1 MSPKNSEQQ
10 TVIVQNSKAMNSRKD
25 IFTAFKEGSEQLTVQ
40 PSKLA
45 WQKLENRLEQG
56 PKQAGRVVLMRWLT
70 AVAAMLVLIAGVY
83 FANSLSHSPSIAFD
97 QEPAPTM
104 LEDLVNTGGCDPF
117 CLLLKERKNLPE
129 YYANPVRK

>member
-1 MSPKNSEQQ
+1 MSHKNSEQQ
-10 TVIVQNSKAMNSRKD
+10 TEIVQNSKAMNSRKD
-25 IFTAFKEGSEQLTVQ
+25 IFTAFKESSEQLTLQ

-45 WQKLENRLEQG
+45 WQKLENRLELGQ
-56 PKQAGRVVLMRWLT
+56 KQAGRVVLMRWLT

-83 FANSLSHSPSIAFD
+83 FVNTLNNDPSIAFD
-97 QEPAPTM
+97 QEPPPAM
-104 LEDLVNTGGCDPF
+104 LEDLVNTDGCNPF